1 MWAFSQEDLPFS
13 LRFSPSPS
21 GPHMHSHWSVTG
33 FTLTG
38 STALVLEQTVF
49 TQMLQEELGFLP
61 LETSSWTKFKL
72 LTSLKFWLCLIWIFP
87 SRWEYPSASSASNSS
102 PPWKLLLFLFSL
114 CGFSN
119 PGSVCHQTKAKAWPP
134 VLLHLKPPPLLDFQ
148 SVFLSLGHCRWKASP
163 PGARICPAAV
173 FLCYPRQMWT
183 SST

>member
-1 MWAFSQEDLPFS
+1 MGKAPEKKRFCLWSRVKILTEPLSPTWLFWDLYLRLTMWAFSQEVLPFS

-87 SRWEYPSASSASNSS
+87 SRWEYPSASSASN
-102 PPWKLLLFLFSL
+102 
-114 CGFSN
+114 
-119 PGSVCHQTKAKAWPP
+119 
-134 VLLHLKPPPLLDFQ
+134 
-148 SVFLSLGHCRWKASP
+148 ASP
-163 PGARICPAAV
+163 LEAPPFPLQSLW
-173 FLCYPRQMWT
+173 FL
-183 SST
+183 